1 MVAMVIMHTNHLSL
15 PRAKP
20 EDPSLLEDPKIN
32 EIAAKH
38 KKSTAQ
44 E

>member
-1 MVAMVIMHTNHLSL
+1 MVAIVIMHTNDLS
-15 PRAKP
+15 PSRAKP
-20 EDPSLLEDPKIN
+20 GDPSLLEDPKIN

-44 E
+44 V